1 MKMHIVTLILLLF
14 GITLYAQDDCLKR
27 LEERAVQIKELE
39 EKVQLLE
46 SNEKR
51 LQELLSQ
58 KKDNNANQVKFLRDS
73 ISAPYNS
80 LKLRFDSAQI
90 ALKAKDDEIKKY
102 SDNQRLES
110 SKQYQEGQQNAA
122 SQLVSFYR
130 KPFDNLANSLS
141 LTSVE
146 RDKEFLNQ
154 LKFDDKRILPTIDN
168 VLTYKKAESVLEKK
182 FDLSMVNQAKTS
194 LSNLSNEQSAVK
206 LLDLL
211 DKYQDRN
218 EGLKETLQEIQK
230 LNDLPAK
237 GNEVISEEKW
247 KDFWANINQYLFSY
261 GVDLEEYPYIRK
273 NIFELISIK
282 QDNIDNDIQALI
294 NKL

>member
-1 MKMHIVTLILLLF
+1 MKTQIITWVLLLF

-39 EKVQLLE
+39 EKVQSL
-46 SNEKR
+46 
-51 LQELLSQ
+51 ELLSQ
-58 KKDNNANQVKFLRDS
+58 KKDNSANQVKLLRDS

-80 LKLRFDSAQI
+80 LKLRFDSAQT
-90 ALKAKDDEIKKY
+90 ALKAKDAEITRLKRE
-102 SDNQRLES
+102 SADNQRAES
-110 SKQYQEGQQNAA
+110 SRQYQEGQQNVA
-122 SQLVSFYR
+122 SQLAAFYR
-130 KPFDNLANSLS
+130 KSFDNLVNSLS
-141 LTSVE
+141 FASVE

-154 LKFDDKRILPTIDN
+154 IKFNDEYILQTLDN
-168 VLTYKKAESVLEKK
+168 VLAYKKAESVLGKQ
-182 FDLSMVNQAKTS
+182 FDLSMVNRAKTS
-194 LSNLSNEQSAVK
+194 LSNINKEQSAAK

-211 DKYQDRN
+211 DKYQDRI

-230 LNDLPAK
+230 LNELPAK

-247 KDFWANINQYLFSY
+247 KNIWANINQYLFSY

-282 QDNIDNDIQALI
+282 QDNIDKDIQALI